1 MAGSLE
7 LIKELREATS
17 CGVIDC
23 KKALEESDGDLTK
36 AKELLKQRGLELAAK
51 KGGRS
56 AKEGRIEV
64 YIHTGNKMIA
74 MVEVSCETDFVARN
88 EDFIQFSKD
97 VAMQIGA
104 MAPAYIKEEDVPQ
117 EVLKVQEDPKTFLK
131 EKCLMNQTFIKDSSK
146 GMQDYLNEIVAK
158 IGENVFV
165 NRFTRYK
172 VGECE

>member
-1 MAGSLE
+1 MSLNA
-7 LIKELREATS
+7 IKELREATS

-23 KKALEESDGDLTK
+23 KKALEEAGGDMDK

-51 KGGRS
+51 KGGRA

-64 YIHTGNKMIA
+64 YVHTGNKIVA

-104 MAPAYIKEEDVPQ
+104 MSPEYIKEEDVP
-117 EVLKVQEDPKTFLK
+117 EDFLKALEDSKTYLK
-131 EKCLMNQTFIKDSSK
+131 EKILMNQAFIKDSSK
-146 GMQDYLNEIVAK
+146 TIQDYLNEVIAK
-158 IGENVFV
+158 IGENMFV

-172 VGECE
+172 VGEVE

>member
-1 MAGSLE
+1 MAASLDA
-7 LIKELREATS
+7 IKELREATS

-23 KKALEESDGDLTK
+23 KKALEEAGGDMNQ
-36 AKELLKQRGLELAAK
+36 AKEILKQRGLELAAK
-51 KGGRS
+51 KGGRE
-56 AKEGRIEV
+56 AKEGRVEV
-64 YIHTGNKMIA
+64 YVHPGNKIVA

-104 MAPAYIKEEDVPQ
+104 MAPDYVSEKDVPG
-117 EVLKVQEDPKTFLK
+117 EVLEAVEDAKTFVK

-146 GMQDYLNEIVAK
+146 TIQDYLNEIIAK
-158 IGENVFV
+158 IGENMFV

-172 VGECE
+172 VGEVE